1 MSFINSFFEKKFE
14 HAQSL
19 FFDMRFL
26 FFGFTLISSLGF
38 LIIYSFLYGYYFS
51 GNEIFQ
57 ISNFSIVSNVMPFN
71 LQTLTITSIFF
82 ICIYYIFSIFIS
94 LIIKKKGMKL
104 NNFIIFV
111 FTALILNVS
120 IIMFF
125 ANEVTF
131 TSMVSFCLI
140 WGFVGLIIC
149 YIYVAIK
156 TMEHSFVTIKGF
168 AFHIVVFA
176 FSLFVLN
183 SMGILGELETLK
195 IISVFSVPSLLIITT
210 IFHFF
215 HGKEW
220 FKLISYLP
228 ITLIISV
235 LILLILE
242 KYNLIFISNI
252 ITLSILALLLHFII
266 LKLMKWLPK
275 ITKWLPKMSGIKRKF
290 SINTKIDLG
299 MKEGKE
305 KKGFVYNVISQ
316 CYSMLSNK
324 ANNTPKL
331 AIGLILLLAFVLL
344 PRLSLSCGQLIRMI
358 NQSYEKPIKITYV
371 KQSGK
376 ESNLFGNYY
385 IENNS
390 TLYVSN
396 KCWELEIIKPVN
408 YHIKSVN
415 KEDQENKE
423 NKKMCKNQN
432 WFDIFVK

>member
-1 MSFINSFFEKKFE
+1 
-14 HAQSL
+14 
-19 FFDMRFL
+19 
-26 FFGFTLISSLGF
+26 
-38 LIIYSFLYGYYFS
+38 
-51 GNEIFQ
+51 
-57 ISNFSIVSNVMPFN
+57 
-71 LQTLTITSIFF
+71 
-82 ICIYYIFSIFIS
+82 
-94 LIIKKKGMKL
+94 
-104 NNFIIFV
+104 
-111 FTALILNVS
+111 
-120 IIMFF
+120 MFF

-131 TSMVSFCLI
+131 TSMISFCLI

-156 TMEHSFVTIKGF
+156 TMEHTFVTIKGF
-168 AFHIVVFA
+168 VFHIVVFA

-215 HGKEW
+215 CGKEW

-228 ITLIISV
+228 ITLIISS
-235 LILLILE
+235 LLLLILE
-242 KYNLIFISNI
+242 KFNLIFISNI
-252 ITLSILALLLHFII
+252 ITLSILVPLLHVII

-275 ITKWLPKMSGIKRKF
+275 ITKWLPKMSEIKRKF
-290 SINTKIDLG
+290 SINTKIDWG

-305 KKGFVYNVISQ
+305 NKGFVYNVISQ

-324 ANNTPKL
+324 ANNAPKL

-371 KQSGK
+371 NQSGK

-415 KEDQENKE
+415 KEDEENKE